1 METNVVGMMMLPMT
15 TRSVNLGSCSRDDG
29 TADGS
34 EEADELTVPID
45 KVPVRGWQF
54 DAGVVLWQLPFYAG
68 MELSNKAKRMQSAGG
83 TCSR

>member
-1 METNVVGMMMLPMT
+1 M
-15 TRSVNLGSCSRDDG
+15 GSCSRDDG

-54 DAGVVLWQLPFYAG
+54 DAGVVLRQLPFYAG
-68 MELSNKAKRMQSAGG
+68 VELSNKAKRMQSAGG
-83 TCSR
+83 TCSS